1 VYLHVTVELTVMER
15 VTVAEAAQR
24 LGITPNAVRQRI
36 SRGNMQYEKDED
48 GRVYVYL
55 DANEQVR
62 KHFGDSS
69 RDELVDELRSRVQY
83 LERELQ
89 VREEEARR
97 KDHLLAAA
105 LERIPA
111 IEPPPDNPSE
121 PGESP
126 RTASEEPSHAQ
137 APPEEERRSWWQ
149 RLFGV

>member
-1 VYLHVTVELTVMER
+1 MKR

-55 DANEQVR
+55 DSTEQVR
-62 KHFGDSS
+62 KHLGDSS
-69 RDELVDELRSRVQY
+69 RDELVEELRSRVQY

-111 IEPPPDNPSE
+111 IEPPAETPPE
-121 PGESP
+121 PRESP
-126 RTASEEPSHAQ
+126 QRASEEPSGTR
-137 APPEEERRSWWQ
+137 APQEEERRSWWR
-149 RLFGV
+149 RLFGG

>member
-1 VYLHVTVELTVMER
+1 MER

-36 SRGNMQYEKDED
+36 SRGNMQYDKDEN

-55 DANEQVR
+55 DPNEHVR
-62 KHFGDSS
+62 QEVGDSS
-69 RDELVDELRSRVQY
+69 RDELVEELRSRVQY

-111 IEPPPDNPSE
+111 IEPPPDTPSE

-126 RTASEEPSHAQ
+126 VTASEEPSDTQ
-137 APPEEERRSWWQ
+137 APPEEGKRSWWR
-149 RLFGV
+149 RLIGG